1 MRNTDRTLDCG
12 DLKVGDSH
20 SGFWAANALMSP
32 RTRSVKTERTITARP
47 SQTLCR
53 IVTENDHSAHYK
65 FKGGH
70 DISAVAPT

>member
-1 MRNTDRTLDCG
+1 
-12 DLKVGDSH
+12 
-20 SGFWAANALMSP
+20 MSP
-32 RTRSVKTERTITARP
+32 RTRSVKTERTTTARP

-65 FKGGH
+65 VKGGH